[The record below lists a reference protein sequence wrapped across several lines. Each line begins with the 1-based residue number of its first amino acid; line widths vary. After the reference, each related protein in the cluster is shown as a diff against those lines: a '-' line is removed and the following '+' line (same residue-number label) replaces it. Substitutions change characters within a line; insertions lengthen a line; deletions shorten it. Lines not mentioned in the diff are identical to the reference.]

1 MTNGKEKLPRV
12 IYLMGPPGGGKGTQ
26 AHRLAEKIGY
36 SRFSTG
42 DAFREVSRQDS
53 ELGRR
58 VKETIDNGFL
68 APPEMAAEI
77 VIAAVRT
84 RIEAGEGLIFDGT
97 PRTVEESK
105 VVDDFFAEQGYG
117 KPLIMYLAVDKN
129 EMIRRNSIRKFCLG
143 IAGDF
148 PVVTDE
154 DRERC
159 EKAGGKIGT
168 RPDDDPTKFATRW
181 DEFMT
186 RTYPVVEGYR
196 QKGIV
201 HEVDG
206 MPSVEEVHAQ
216 IMEVVKS
223 YQ

>member
-1 MTNGKEKLPRV
+1 MTNNLDKLPKV

-26 AHRLAEKIGY
+26 AQLLAEKVGY

-53 ELGRR
+53 KLGRR

-77 VIAAVRT
+77 VIAAVKK

-105 VVDDFFAEQGYG
+105 IVDDFFAEQGYG

-148 PVVTDE
+148 PVMTGE

-196 QKGIV
+196 QQGIV

-206 MPSVEEVHAQ
+206 MPSVEEVHVQ
-216 IMEVVKS
+216 IMEIVKK

>member
-1 MTNGKEKLPRV
+1 
-12 IYLMGPPGGGKGTQ
+12 MGPPGGGKGTQ
-26 AHRLAEKIGY
+26 AQLLADKIGY

-42 DAFREVSRQDS
+42 DAFRRTARQETD
-53 ELGRR
+53 LGRR
-58 VKETIDNGFL
+58 VKEMIDNGFL
-68 APPEMAAEI
+68 CPPDMAAEI
-77 VIAAVRT
+77 VIMAIKKQ
-84 RIEAGEGLIFDGT
+84 IEAGEGLIFDGT

-105 VVDDFFAEQGYG
+105 IVDAFFAEQGYG
-117 KPLIMYLAVDKN
+117 KPLIIYLAVDKE
-129 EMIRRNSIRKFCLG
+129 EMIKRNSIRKFCLG

-148 PVVTDE
+148 PVMTDQ

-168 RPDDDPTKFATRW
+168 RLDDDPTKFATRW

-196 QKGIV
+196 EQGIV

-206 MPSVEEVHAQ
+206 MPSVEEVHDSV
-216 IMEVVKS
+216 MEVING
-223 YQ
+223 YQQKEE

>member
-1 MTNGKEKLPRV
+1 M
-12 IYLMGPPGGGKGTQ
+12 
-26 AHRLAEKIGY
+26 
-36 SRFSTG
+36 
-42 DAFREVSRQDS
+42 
-53 ELGRR
+53 
-58 VKETIDNGFL
+58 
-68 APPEMAAEI
+68 
-77 VIAAVRT
+77 RT
-84 RIEAGEGLIFDGT
+84 
-97 PRTVEESK
+97 
-105 VVDDFFAEQGYG
+105 
-117 KPLIMYLAVDKN
+117 
-129 EMIRRNSIRKFCLG
+129 
-143 IAGDF
+143 
-148 PVVTDE
+148 
-154 DRERC
+154 ERC

>member
-1 MTNGKEKLPRV
+1 MSMGQKLPRI

-26 AHRLAEKIGY
+26 AQMLAEKINY

-77 VIAAVRT
+77 VIAAVKK
-84 RIEAGEGLIFDGT
+84 RIEAGDGLIFDGT
-97 PRTVEESK
+97 PRTVEESQI
-105 VVDDFFAEQGYG
+105 VDEFFAEQGYG

-129 EMIRRNSIRKFCLG
+129 EMIKRNSIRQFCLG

-148 PVVTDE
+148 PVVTEE
-154 DRERC
+154 DRKRC

-196 QKGIV
+196 KQGIV

-206 MPSVEEVHAQ
+206 MPSVEDVHAQ
-216 IMEVVKS
+216 IMKVVQS